1 MFGDLEIQ
9 DALRTTLK
17 VAAQVTVV
25 SVLIGTAAAFPL
37 VRGRLRFA
45 GGLRVTMT
53 LPIMIPGI
61 LIGISLLILYTQVLH
76 VPLSPRTAVIGQS
89 LYTIPFV
96 LLLVAAR
103 LQGFDRNL
111 ERAASDLGAN
121 TFNRL
126 RLVVLPLIFPAILA
140 GALFAFTLSFDE
152 FVITYFIIGNAN
164 TLPIYIYTQIKFGD
178 LAGGE
183 RPRGARPDHVDPAH
197 LTRIHPAGR
206 VPAGKAQRPVTAAY
220 AGGRGSRS
228 SGRDRLGTRGNRL
241 AAFGGGEEQLQ
252 GSRLADRICPAEER
266 LRLAGDRVGEVLQ
279 LQLVGIGRVEADL
292 LRAGVRLHHDPGCR
306 PAVPGIVEG
315 EQPRTPLQLELV
327 RLEHVEARR
336 DLGEHSARE
345 GHRARKANVDAGVV
359 PDRLAVDALGLAGEV
374 TGCVHA
380 VAAHVHQR
388 ASVELGQ
395 EPDVQRVVGGE
406 AVHGPDQPE
415 LADRPF
421 VRPAPRARR
430 ICG

>member
-1 MFGDLEIQ
+1 MAREAGVLSPRARASRGFLTGYAVLIYLFLFAPIVLLVLFSFNGNQYASFPITGWTFKWYREVFGDLQIQ

-25 SVLIGTAAAFPL
+25 SVVIGTAAAFPL

-61 LIGISLLILYTQVLH
+61 LIGVSLLILYTQVLH
-76 VPLSPRTAVIGQS
+76 VELTPRTAVIGQS

-164 TLPIYIYTQIKFGD
+164 TLPIYIYTQIKFGVSPEVNA
-178 LAGGE
+178 LAALVLLTSILLISLAFILPAGY
-183 RPRGARPDHVDPAH
+183 RLIKRGAR
-197 LTRIHPAGR
+197 
-206 VPAGKAQRPVTAAY
+206 
-220 AGGRGSRS
+220 SR
-228 SGRDRLGTRGNRL
+228 R
-241 AAFGGGEEQLQ
+241 
-252 GSRLADRICPAEER
+252 
-266 LRLAGDRVGEVLQ
+266 
-279 LQLVGIGRVEADL
+279 
-292 LRAGVRLHHDPGCR
+292 
-306 PAVPGIVEG
+306 
-315 EQPRTPLQLELV
+315 
-327 RLEHVEARR
+327 
-336 DLGEHSARE
+336 
-345 GHRARKANVDAGVV
+345 RARATTSE
-359 PDRLAVDALGLAGEV
+359 P
-374 TGCVHA
+374 
-380 VAAHVHQR
+380 VAAT
-388 ASVELGQ
+388 
-395 EPDVQRVVGGE
+395 D
-406 AVHGPDQPE
+406 
-415 LADRPF
+415 
-421 VRPAPRARR
+421 
-430 ICG
+430 